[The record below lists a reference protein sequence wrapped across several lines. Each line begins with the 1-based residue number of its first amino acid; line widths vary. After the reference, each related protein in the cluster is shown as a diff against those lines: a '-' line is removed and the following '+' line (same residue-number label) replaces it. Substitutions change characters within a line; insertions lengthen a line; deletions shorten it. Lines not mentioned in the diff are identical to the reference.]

1 MAIASYLMRRE
12 GRYSLQIRYTRPL
25 ASMIGKPLYRAS
37 LMTADYT
44 LAKARLVVCLQWFMP
59 MNSALDQTSLYREIV
74 RRIDDYLQDS
84 MPIDSDRLL
93 ARQKFDEWKTLSLKA
108 LAEKGVWNDYFFDDE
123 LQRKVAL
130 FQEQNVQAD
139 QYLRKGEAV
148 RAYER
153 GRADMKDALAFGAI
167 PDQSEPQFQ
176 ALTKALVAELER
188 SSAPRG
194 NRDISIGFENAI
206 SLHGGAQPAER
217 LRTSD
222 ALKLYVADSRIARK
236 SEDSLSTV
244 SLIVQFLI
252 DEFNDPYLTD
262 LSEDDFERLNKMMPD
277 IPNRNNIPRKVTKS
291 LSLRYRYA
299 QEHGWD
305 GLVRLT
311 GETLQKGYHSALS
324 KFFRWAIEK
333 NLFKGRKPV
342 FNFVSGENLV
352 SLPRDSFRRDEVIE
366 IISMPLFTGCNGPA
380 RIWKPGGFFVQNHLY
395 WAYIILLLTG
405 LRTGELGQLRI
416 ADFVERDD
424 IWYLDLRGFD
434 PTKGRVPIK
443 DVINFKTEGS
453 ARIMPLHPL
462 ILDLGFLD
470 RLASL
475 EALGCEFAFPEWEP
489 YFKPNGAIR
498 WGQPM
503 TKSWAY
509 MKGKTSIVRKDVTL
523 YSTRHFFADLV
534 DNTDLTH
541 RARKRLMGHSNK
553 TDIPTRYGS
562 KTRLTS
568 RDLKELTS
576 VQNPTIDQMSE
587 ILMNAK
593 DRADRGE
600 LEVLRPWL
608 NRASW
613 SDYYRAKME

>member
-1 MAIASYLMRRE
+1 
-12 GRYSLQIRYTRPL
+12 
-25 ASMIGKPLYRAS
+25 
-37 LMTADYT
+37 
-44 LAKARLVVCLQWFMP
+44 
-59 MNSALDQTSLYREIV
+59 MNSVLDHRSLYNEIAL
-74 RRIDDYLQDS
+74 RIDEYLKDI
-84 MPIDSDRLL
+84 MPIDPDRLL
-93 ARQKFDEWKTLSLKA
+93 ARQRFDEWKDMSLEA
-108 LAEKGVWNDYFFDDE
+108 LCQDGSWNDYFFDPD

-130 FQEQNVQAD
+130 FQQQNVEAD
-139 QYLRKGEAV
+139 KYVRRGEAV
-148 RAYER
+148 LAYER
-153 GRADMKDALAFGAI
+153 GRADMKNAFAFGAVSIESTPLI
-167 PDQSEPQFQ
+167 PELTDAPIL
-176 ALTKALVAELER
+176 ALEKRRLASRLDDSFTTMERAVPPHEKPKVAE
-188 SSAPRG
+188 
-194 NRDISIGFENAI
+194 
-206 SLHGGAQPAER
+206 H

-222 ALKLYVADSRIARK
+222 ALKLYIVDSRVAKK
-236 SEDSLSTV
+236 SEDGLSTV
-244 SLIVQFLI
+244 ALIIQFLI
-252 DEFNDPYLTD
+252 DEFNDPYLAD
-262 LSEDDFERLNKMMPD
+262 LDADDFDRLNKMMPD
-277 IPNRNNIPRKVTKS
+277 IPNRNNIPREAAKS
-291 LSLRYRYA
+291 LSLRYRHA

-333 NLFKGRKPV
+333 GVFSGEKPV
-342 FNFVSGENLV
+342 FNYVSGENLV

-366 IISMPLFTGCNGPA
+366 IISMPLFTGCNGPI
-380 RIWKPGGFFVQNHLY
+380 RIWKPGNSFLQNHLY

-443 DVINFKTEGS
+443 DVVNFKTEGS

-470 RLASL
+470 RLAAL
-475 EALGCEFAFPEWEP
+475 EAIGCDVAFPEWEP
-489 YFKPNGAIR
+489 YFKPGGAVR

-553 TDIPTRYGS
+553 SDMPTRYGS
-562 KTRLTS
+562 KTRLTT
-568 RDLKELTS
+568 RDLKELVS

-587 ILMNAK
+587 ILMDAK
-593 DRADRGE
+593 ERADRGE
-600 LEVLRPWL
+600 LETLRPWL
-608 NRASW
+608 SRASW
-613 SDYYRAKME
+613 SDYYRKKMG

>member
-12 GRYSLQIRYTRPL
+12 GRYNLQIRYSRSL
-25 ASMIGKPLYRAS
+25 VSIVGRPLYRAS
-37 LMTADYT
+37 LITADYSV
-44 LAKARLVVCLQWFMP
+44 AKIRLVECLQWFLP
-59 MNSALDQTSLYREIV
+59 MNATLDNRSLYNEIV
-74 RRIDDYLQDS
+74 CRVDEYLQDT
-84 MPIDSDRLL
+84 MPIDANRLL
-93 ARQKFDEWKTLSLKA
+93 ARQKFDEWKTSSLKA
-108 LAEKGVWNDYFFDDE
+108 LAEKGVWNDYLFDDE

-130 FQEQNVQAD
+130 FQQQNVEASE
-139 QYLRKGEAV
+139 LVRKGETV

-153 GRADMKDALAFGAI
+153 GRVDMRDALAFGAVT
-167 PDQSEPQFQ
+167 SEA
-176 ALTKALVAELER
+176 ALRSPELTSGTILTLDTGR
-188 SSAPRG
+188 SSHRVNVLSTDNEHSVPP
-194 NRDISIGFENAI
+194 
-206 SLHGGAQPAER
+206 LAQQQVAER

-222 ALKLYVADSRIARK
+222 ALKRYIVDSRIAKK
-236 SEDSLSTV
+236 SEDGLSTV
-244 SLIVQFLI
+244 MLIVQFII
-252 DEFNDPYLTD
+252 DEFNDPYLAD
-262 LSEDDFERLNKMMPD
+262 LGKDEFDRLNKMMPE
-277 IPNRNNIPRKVTKS
+277 IPNRNNIPREITRS

-299 QEHGWD
+299 LQNGWD

-333 NLFKGRKPV
+333 DLFKGSKPI
-342 FNFVSGENLV
+342 FNYVSGENLV

-366 IISMPLFTGCNGPA
+366 IISMPLFTGCNSPV
-380 RIWKPGGFFVQNHLY
+380 RIWKPGRFFVQNHLY

-416 ADFVERDD
+416 ADFVERDH

-462 ILDLGFLD
+462 ILDLGFLE
-470 RLASL
+470 RLAEL
-475 EALGCEFAFPEWEP
+475 ESIGCEVAFPEWEP
-489 YFKPNGAIR
+489 YFKPNGVVR

-553 TDIPTRYGS
+553 SDMATRYGS

-568 RDLKELTS
+568 RDLKELVS
-576 VQNPTIDQMSE
+576 VQNPIIDQMTE
-587 ILMNAK
+587 ILMGAK
-593 DRADRGE
+593 ERADRGD
-600 LEVLRPWL
+600 LEVLRPWV

-613 SDYYRAKME
+613 SDYYREKLG